1 MKSLVAIIFAGYA
14 YILHIRNIPPDG
26 DVSSNCY
33 IIPASYSLGNL
44 SHLSYRG
51 ILNSPLDL
59 LPCMDWDERER
70 AWKLY
75 ADAFKEA
82 SVVEKGIMIVLP
94 LVGGI
99 AFYSFLMMFA

>member
-1 MKSLVAIIFAGYA
+1 M
-14 YILHIRNIPPDG
+14 R
-26 DVSSNCY
+26 
-33 IIPASYSLGNL
+33 ASYSLGNL
-44 SHLSYRG
+44 THLSYRG

-59 LPCMDWDERER
+59 RPRMGDWDEHR

-99 AFYSFLMMFA
+99 AFYSFLIMIA

>member
-1 MKSLVAIIFAGYA
+1 MTFAEA
-14 YILHIRNIPPDG
+14 P
-26 DVSSNCY
+26 
-33 IIPASYSLGNL
+33 LGNL
-44 SHLSYRG
+44 THLSYRG

-59 LPCMDWDERER
+59 PPCMGWDERER

-94 LVGGI
+94 LIGGI
-99 AFYSFLMMFA
+99 AFYSFLIMMA

>member
-1 MKSLVAIIFAGYA
+1 MLLSGICHARESYTFIIW
-14 YILHIRNIPPDG
+14 
-26 DVSSNCY
+26 
-33 IIPASYSLGNL
+33 
-44 SHLSYRG
+44 G

-59 LPCMDWDERER
+59 RPCMGDWDEHR

-99 AFYSFLMMFA
+99 AFYSFLIMIS

>member
-1 MKSLVAIIFAGYA
+1 MHAPVW
-14 YILHIRNIPPDG
+14 
-26 DVSSNCY
+26 V
-33 IIPASYSLGNL
+33 GNL
-44 SHLSYRG
+44 THLSYRG
-51 ILNSPLDL
+51 ILNNPLDL
-59 LPCMDWDERER
+59 RPCMDWDERGGR

-99 AFYSFLMMFA
+99 AFYSFLIMIA